1 VCIWSRRG
9 TREVMHSTMV
19 ARLQVLTRI
28 VPLPITTLHI
38 DDSPGVILSA
48 QLLVKHSTDTVHTTS
63 D

>member
-1 VCIWSRRG
+1 
-9 TREVMHSTMV
+9 MHSTMV